1 MVYVVYMKY
10 FFVVILIVLLTGC
23 TFHIKAEKLDFEG
36 KPVEPGV
43 KFSTQVYELTSID
56 VLKKEI

>member
-1 MVYVVYMKY
+1 MKY
-10 FFVVILIVLLTGC
+10 VFIVILAVLLAGC
-23 TFHIKAEKLDFEG
+23 TFHIKAEKLDVEG

-43 KFSTQVYELTSID
+43 KFSTQVYELQSID